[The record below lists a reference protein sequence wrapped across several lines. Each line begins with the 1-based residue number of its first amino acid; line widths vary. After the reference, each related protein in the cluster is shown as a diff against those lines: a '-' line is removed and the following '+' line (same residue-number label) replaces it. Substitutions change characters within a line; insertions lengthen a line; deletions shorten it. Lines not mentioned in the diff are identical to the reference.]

1 MADACNP
8 VQRNLYPRRDGT
20 RFTPEYQTGHGG
32 STYNDSL
39 RKLSWSVPTDV
50 TPIGQRSAGVQL
62 PELEEVHQYKL
73 GTHFLHPTQYNKMR
87 HTDHLSFS
95 KSMGTLGL
103 GTLADPKNAVF
114 DRLYVGSK
122 SQASLGMR
130 VPQGRMEMAGD
141 IAFKNGSADD
151 AVALYTKAIGQKP
164 DLFKYEKRCVAYAE
178 LGRYRDALNDAQHIL
193 DHSDG
198 ATRGAALMRVKAL
211 KDFMKRMDNFEA
223 GYHNA
228 TSTLICLLRP
238 REHRQL
244 VASHPSTFGRPSTVN
259 TIGKGLTSSASMVSL
274 LNWDTDGDG
283 NIDLD
288 ELREH
293 IGSLGHKMKATGKNA
308 FDKGGERGVI

>member
-1 MADACNP
+1 
-8 VQRNLYPRRDGT
+8 
-20 RFTPEYQTGHGG
+20 
-32 STYNDSL
+32 
-39 RKLSWSVPTDV
+39 
-50 TPIGQRSAGVQL
+50 
-62 PELEEVHQYKL
+62 
-73 GTHFLHPTQYNKMR
+73 MR

-223 GYHNA
+223 GY
-228 TSTLICLLRP
+228 R
-238 REHRQL
+238 
-244 VASHPSTFGRPSTVN
+244 ASNIPLAPPLHLCRPSC
-259 TIGKGLTSSASMVSL
+259 LCSCLCSRL
-274 LNWDTDGDG
+274 
-283 NIDLD
+283 
-288 ELREH
+288 
-293 IGSLGHKMKATGKNA
+293 
-308 FDKGGERGVI
+308 